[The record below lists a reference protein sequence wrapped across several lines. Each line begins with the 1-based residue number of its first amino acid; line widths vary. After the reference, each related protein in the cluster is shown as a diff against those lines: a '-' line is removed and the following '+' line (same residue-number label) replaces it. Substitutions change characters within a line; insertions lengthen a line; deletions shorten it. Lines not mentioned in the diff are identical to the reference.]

1 MTTNS
6 PTRNAATKFLEGKFP
21 PLEIGAMAAPIKL
34 TEQSGR
40 VLSLSDYSLSGF
52 YIALLFTDL
61 ENTALKDFAK
71 HRQKFEDSGIK
82 LVIVGTHTDS
92 SAPRNIMR
100 DVGLDCPVLTDP
112 GGSSFAAYGLLLGTD
127 IPGPMSHRTVL
138 ITPMGT
144 VRTILDHPDVNNHP
158 EQILR
163 TVNEAKQIEH
173 KRWAPS
179 HAPILTIPSVLSETE
194 CQQMID
200 HFNASDRYHHG
211 PLSTAPK
218 DGGFKMLI
226 FENNRQDRVDHI
238 IKDPEISQLLN
249 NRIGTHIIPWIKK
262 AFSVDI
268 NRREDLHIARYN
280 GPREGTKLGHRDNV
294 SPQTAYRRFAL
305 SMSLNTGFEG
315 GEIVFKEFSDQGY
328 APPAGTAMVFSS
340 SLLHEV
346 LETTKGIRYNLISHF
361 FVQ

>member
-1 MTTNS
+1 MTKNT
-6 PTRNAATKFLEGKFP
+6 PTRNVATEFLKGKFP
-21 PLEIGAMAAPIKL
+21 PLEVGAIAAPIKL
-34 TEQSGR
+34 TEQYGR

-61 ENTALKDFAK
+61 ENAVLKDFAK
-71 HRQKFEDSGIK
+71 QRQAFEESGIK

-92 SAPRNIMR
+92 SAPLGIMR
-100 DVGLDCPVLTDP
+100 EIGLDCPVLTDP
-112 GGSSFAAYGLLLGTD
+112 GGSNFAAYGLLLGTD

-138 ITPMGT
+138 ITPMGM
-144 VRTILDHPDVNNHP
+144 VRSIFDHPDVNDHP
-158 EQILR
+158 EQILGI
-163 TVNEAKQIEH
+163 VNEAKRIEH
-173 KRWAPS
+173 KRWVPS
-179 HAPILTIPSVLSETE
+179 HAPILTIPSVLSGAE
-194 CQQMID
+194 CRQLID
-200 HFNASDRYHHG
+200 HFNASDNYHHG
-211 PLSTAPK
+211 PFSTAPK
-218 DGGFKMLI
+218 DNGYKMLI

-238 IKDPEISQLLN
+238 IKDPEIHHLLN
-249 NRIGTHIIPWIKK
+249 HRIGTHITPWIKK
-262 AFSVDI
+262 AFSVDV

-328 APPAGTAMVFSS
+328 APPPGTAMVFSS

-346 LETTKGIRYNLISHF
+346 LETTAGIRYNLISHF
-361 FVQ
+361 FTA